1 MLFTMLMEKSTMSS
15 NSSNKKNSS
24 IKKWLR
30 IIHRDLGFLMVGI
43 SLVYAISGI
52 LLNHM
57 KDGDPAY
64 KTVEETLNFN
74 SNLSTDALAEAWN
87 AREDLP
93 ALKLVREGNQSHQVL
108 LDGGVGIYNIDT
120 GELSYEHHTK
130 RPFIFWINKLHYNK
144 VGGWTIMADIFAVSL
159 IFFAISG
166 LFIVSRKH
174 GLMGRGKWYLIGGIL
189 IPIIYIIIS

>member
-1 MLFTMLMEKSTMSS
+1 MSS
-15 NSSNKKNSS
+15 NPSPKKGNK

-30 IIHRDLGFLMVGI
+30 IIHRDLGILMIGI

-57 KDGDPAY
+57 NGKDPAY
-64 KTVEETLNFN
+64 KTVEETLMFDK
-74 SNLSTDALAEAWN
+74 NLSKEALADAWN
-87 AREDLP
+87 QKEALP
-93 ALKLVREGNQSHQVL
+93 TLKRVRGGNLSHQVL
-108 LDGGVGIYNIDT
+108 IDGGVGVYDMQT

-130 RPFIFWINKLHYNK
+130 RPFVFWINKLHYNK
-144 VGGWTIMADIFAVSL
+144 VGNWTIMADVFAVSL

-174 GLMGRGKWYLIGGIL
+174 GIMGRGKWYLIAGIL
-189 IPIIYIIIS
+189 IPILYIYFS